1 LFVLTARR
9 GDAET
14 GLLVSWVQQC
24 SFQPPRISLALQPQR
39 PINAWLEE
47 GAYFTLNILD
57 ETQTDMVVH
66 FGRGFRPGEPAF
78 VGVDVSREGSA
89 APVLR
94 EALAFLDCR
103 LVARYPV
110 GDHDLLIAEVTA
122 GQLLNEGQ
130 PMIHVRKSGLHY

>member
-1 LFVLTARR
+1 MLTARR

-47 GAYFTLNILD
+47 GSYFTLNILD

-122 GQLLNEGQ
+122 GQMLNEGQ